1 MKRCLKEE
9 YWDLLVHNCVPC
21 ERLCHRPNHKNCD
34 VFCKSLRC
42 SKKQG
47 SYYDHLVKECI
58 SCYSICGQ
66 HPKQCAHICQSKKSG
81 PERVN
86 VTAAHGQ
93 PWIVDSR
100 RAEASPLLQL
110 DQKLSGD
117 PGQLALVYTVLGLC
131 VFAIFCCFFVTMA
144 CFLRRKGDQPR
155 PGPDQTSTQD
165 HLMEAG
171 SVGDASKELKTPEPV
186 ETSSFSYPEQTPPTE
201 ESTVPT
207 EVSHPEVPPQQENV
221 AAMQGCVGLVGTAS
235 SGPTPGCKEGCFK
248 IICSPSQ
255 EKASSP

>member
-9 YWDLLVHNCVPC
+9 YWDLLVHSCVPC

-34 VFCKSLRC
+34 MFCKSLRC

-66 HPKQCAHICQSKKSG
+66 HPKQCAHICQ
-81 PERVN
+81 
-86 VTAAHGQ
+86 T
-93 PWIVDSR
+93 
-100 RAEASPLLQL
+100 EASPLLQL
-110 DQKLSGD
+110 DQKLSGA

-131 VFAIFCCFFVTMA
+131 VFAIFCCFFITMA

-155 PGPDQTSTQD
+155 PGRDQTTAED

-171 SVGDASKELKTPEPV
+171 SVGDASKEVKTPEPV
-186 ETSSFSYPEQTPPTE
+186 ETSSFSFPEQTPPTE

-221 AAMQGCVGLVGTAS
+221 AAMQGCVGLGGTAS

-255 EKASSP
+255 EKVSSP